1 MTDAASILVA
11 DDNVQ
16 SLGLVAT
23 ILRSAGYEVL
33 AVEGGGAAVDAA
45 KANAFDLIML
55 DGVMPDLDG
64 FEACEQIR
72 ALPEHED
79 TPIVFLTGM
88 TDEGTLQDATEVG
101 ADEVLVKPIRRS
113 GLLLRVGS
121 LLRIGRMR
129 AERDRS
135 RSQRAELIDL
145 VLGDLEGPLNVLRAR
160 VGQLQTSEEI
170 PTELDRA
177 VEDLAAAELRLDR
190 ARRTLLDVQRAADGR
205 LRLRPRPVHVDRLV
219 ASLHKRWV
227 PIGARYDVDVV
238 LGPVDVE
245 RPLSLD
251 EGLLRRSL
259 ENLLDHAALTAR
271 ATVTLEAHGAGDEVS
286 IVVRDDGEPLSMREV
301 RRMQTSPD
309 STVTGRLPRSRG
321 LGPVLCRLV
330 AEAHGGSLGMSSSD
344 EGTEVVVRLREAP
357 SPT

>member
-1 MTDAASILVA
+1 VADSPSILVA

-16 SLGLVAT
+16 SLGLVAS
-23 ILRSAGYEVL
+23 ILRSAGYEVV
-33 AVEGGGAAVDAA
+33 AVEGGGPAVDAA
-45 KANAFDLIML
+45 RSNPFDLILL
-55 DGVMPDLDG
+55 DGMMPDLDG

-72 ALPEHED
+72 QLPSHTD

-101 ADEVLVKPIRRS
+101 ADEVLAKPIRRS

-121 LLRIGRMR
+121 LLRLGRLR
-129 AERDRS
+129 AERDKS
-135 RSQRAELIDL
+135 RDQRAELIDL
-145 VLGDLEGPLNVLRAR
+145 VLGDLEGPINVLRAR
-160 VGQLQTSEEI
+160 LGTLQASEEL
-170 PTELDRA
+170 PSSLGRA
-177 VEDLAAAELRLDR
+177 LEDLAAAELRLDR
-190 ARRTLLDVQRAADGR
+190 ARRTLLDVQRGAEGK
-205 LRLRPRPVHVDRLV
+205 LRLRPRPVHIDRLLG
-219 ASLHKRWV
+219 SLHTRWV
-227 PIGARYDVDVV
+227 PIGARYGIDVE
-238 LGPVDVE
+238 LGTLELE

-271 ATVTLEAHGAGDEVS
+271 SRVS
-286 IVVRDDGEPLSMREV
+286 IEARGSGDGVSITVRDDGEPLSTREV

-344 EGTEVVVRLREAP
+344 DGTEVVIRLREAP
-357 SPT
+357 APA